1 MDKYNVATPS
11 TSRPAP
17 PQPQDFGLSPERA
30 KKLENPFKPG
40 WMFWVPYAAVC
51 FYVLISTR
59 ELLGNIAVIFL
70 VAWPITLAVA
80 LAIPTSVAHLWARL
94 QPDYP
99 RYKQYKAASSRYQ
112 IELAAWVRTQR
123 DWWLRLSGTSFE
135 VEAGSVFSKRGYVV
149 RRVGGS
155 GDQGVDLLLTKD
167 GVTIAVQCKA
177 HRNPV
182 GPAAIRDL
190 YGAMTHHG
198 HPEAWILSTAGFT
211 RGAKAFAAGKP
222 IKLLTV
228 D

>member
-1 MDKYNVATPS
+1 
-11 TSRPAP
+11 
-17 PQPQDFGLSPERA
+17 
-30 KKLENPFKPG
+30 
-40 WMFWVPYAAVC
+40 MFWVPYIGAFLFAV
-51 FYVLISTR
+51 VKIAP
-59 ELLGNIAVIFL
+59 LLGPIGILLWIWPVTLFIATSI
-70 VAWPITLAVA
+70 PLASA
-80 LAIPTSVAHLWARL
+80 QLWARC
-94 QPDYP
+94 QSDYP
-99 RYKQYKAASSRYQ
+99 AYKRYKAERTRYQ
-112 IELAAWVRTQR
+112 NALALWVRQQR
-123 DWWLRLSGTSFE
+123 EWWLRLDGRSFE
-135 VEAGSVFSKRGYVV
+135 VEAGSVFTRRGYAV

-155 GDQGVDLLLTKD
+155 GDQGVDLLLTKG

-228 D
+228 DHLI